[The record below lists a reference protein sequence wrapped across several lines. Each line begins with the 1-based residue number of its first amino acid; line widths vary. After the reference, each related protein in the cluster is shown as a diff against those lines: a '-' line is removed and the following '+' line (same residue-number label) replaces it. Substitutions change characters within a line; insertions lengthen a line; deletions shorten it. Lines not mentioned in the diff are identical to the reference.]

1 MKIIKLIKSIIYE
14 RNIVSLMSNLSFAFF
29 GFLSFM
35 ILARSMS
42 KADFGAF
49 ILFLTAS
56 AFVDLFRF
64 GLTRNAVVRFLS
76 GSKDNENLKILGAIN
91 QIGLWLVLI
100 IAVIQYGLLLVF
112 REPIEKSGFIYFFY
126 YYPVLALANLPW
138 NNAMSV
144 LQSWQAFG
152 RITLIR
158 TINVGFFTLFLIANI
173 YILKYGV
180 VEIIWANIIS
190 NLLASIISTWRGWD
204 GLKYLRHA
212 NKETIKKILK
222 FGKFSMATIIGSSLL
237 RSADAFLIGI
247 APIFG
252 AVGVAIYA
260 IPLKINEILEIPLR
274 SFMAT
279 AYPKMSKANMEGDNK
294 HMLNMFY
301 TYGGAIT
308 LLFIPLTIVLFIF
321 AEPIILI
328 LGGDAYHDSMDI
340 MVLIFRAFTIYGLI
354 LPLDRISGVALDS
367 INKPEKNMLKVI
379 VMVTVNVIGD
389 LIAIFYFES
398 LFLVSL
404 ATIVFTVLG
413 LIMGYYYLNKEY
425 KMEYH
430 KFFTHGNRFLFDA
443 INSLKSKFLR

>member
-1 MKIIKLIKSIIYE
+1 MNIKQLVKSIVYE
-14 RNIVSLMSNLSFAFF
+14 RNMVSLFSNLSFAIF

-64 GLTRNAVVRFLS
+64 GLTRNAVVRYLS
-76 GSKDNENLKILGAIN
+76 GGKDKENLKILGSIN
-91 QIGLWLVLI
+91 SIGIWLVI
-100 IAVIQYGLLLVF
+100 IISIILYGLLGIF
-112 REPIEKSGFIYFFY
+112 FKAITESGFVYFFY
-126 YYPVLALANLPW
+126 YYPILALANLPW

-158 TINVGFFTLFLIANI
+158 TLNVGLFTLFLVLNI
-173 YILKYGV
+173 FFFKFGV
-180 VEIIWANIIS
+180 VEIIWANIIA
-190 NLLASIISTWRGWD
+190 NFLASALSTWRGWD
-204 GLKYLRHA
+204 GLKYIKYS
-212 NKETIKKILK
+212 NKETNKKILN
-222 FGKFSMATIIGSSLL
+222 FGKYSMATIIGSSLL

-247 APIFG
+247 APFFG
-252 AVGVAIYA
+252 PVGVAIYA

-279 AYPKMSKANMEGDNK
+279 AYPKMSKANIDGDNSM
-294 HMLNMFY
+294 MLRMFY

-321 AEPIILI
+321 AEPIILL
-328 LGGDAYHDSMDI
+328 LGGDAYMDSMDT

-367 INKPEKNMLKVI
+367 INKPDKNLLKVI

-389 LIAIFYFES
+389 LIAIFYFKS

-404 ATIVFTVLG
+404 ATILFTVLG
-413 LIMGYYYLNKEY
+413 LFMGYYYLNKEL
-425 KMEYH
+425 KMEYF
-430 KFFTHGNRFLFDA
+430 KFFTHGNRFLFDMISTA
-443 INSLKSKFLR
+443 QKRFKR